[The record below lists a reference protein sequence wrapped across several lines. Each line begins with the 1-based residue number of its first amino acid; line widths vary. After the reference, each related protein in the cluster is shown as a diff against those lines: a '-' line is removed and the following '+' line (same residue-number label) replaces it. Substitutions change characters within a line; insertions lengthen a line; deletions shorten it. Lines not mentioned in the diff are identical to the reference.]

1 MSNKE
6 YEIPTLQIVT
16 VGDDVITT
24 SGVTPNEDNDHK
36 FGQ

>member
-16 VGDDVITT
+16 VGTDVITT
-24 SGVTPNEDNDHK
+24 STIHDEDNDQVS
-36 FGQ
+36 GL